1 MPSGH
6 INDAHAIPGVTEL
19 FESWLLLPVAEL
31 AEQATTQLAMA
42 VSAVQH
48 EAHMLL
54 EEITVGPGGWL
65 DGDGTINGGC
75 SES

>member
-1 MPSGH
+1 M
-6 INDAHAIPGVTEL
+6 L
-19 FESWLLLPVAEL
+19 FESWLTLPVAEL

-54 EEITVGPGGWL
+54 EEITLAPIDGL
-65 DGDGTINGGC
+65 NGDGTHNGGC
-75 SES
+75 AES